1 MPCPDEGKG
10 REEGGTGILPDEPVI
25 IGKGTSLRAV
35 FAQVE
40 KVAPTESTV
49 LVTGET
55 GTGKEMVVRALHA
68 RSQRCSGPFVPVNCG
83 AIPHDLI
90 ESELFGHERGAFTGA
105 LHARPGRFEVA
116 DRGTLFLDEVGEM
129 ELSLQVK
136 LLRALQERVIE
147 RVGGT
152 QPRKVN
158 VRVIA
163 ATNRNLEEEV
173 ARKTF
178 REDLYYRLSVIPI
191 HLPPLRRRGSDILE
205 LARYFLGIYC
215 SQNGREPLLLSDGAA
230 RMLLEY
236 PWPGNV
242 RELENFMNRLSI
254 LTEGPMVEPGDLP
267 EKIHRA
273 LQSGQAGDAARVQQ
287 DQAGRAAEGAVAGG
301 FGPVPS
307 ETSGAQGFVWPGI
320 EDLARLGMTLKDFLG
335 CMEHNLLLEAL
346 ERSQG
351 SHQQAA
357 DCLGIKRTTL
367 IEKLKRKGLLKA

>member
-25 IGKGTSLRAV
+25 IGKDTSLRAV

-55 GTGKEMVVRALHA
+55 GTGKEMIVRALHA
-68 RSQRCSGPFVPVNCG
+68 RSQRCKGPFVPVNCG

-320 EDLARLGMTLKDFLG
+320 EELARLGMTLKDFLG

>member
-25 IGKGTSLRAV
+25 IGKDTSLRAV

-55 GTGKEMVVRALHA
+55 GTGKEMIVRALHA
-68 RSQRCSGPFVPVNCG
+68 RSQRCKGPFVPVNCG

>member
-1 MPCPDEGKG
+1 MGKG
-10 REEGGTGILPDEPVI
+10 QGVLREGGTGTLPDEPVI
-25 IGKGTSLRAV
+25 IGKDTSLRAV
-35 FAQVE
+35 FAQIE

-105 LHARPGRFEVA
+105 MHARPGRFEVA

-136 LLRALQERVIE
+136 ILRALQERVIE

-152 QPRKVN
+152 QPRRVN

-173 ARKTF
+173 TRKTF

-191 HLPPLRRRGSDILE
+191 HLPPLRNRGSDILE
-205 LARYFLGIYC
+205 LARYFLGTYC
-215 SQNGREPLLLSDGAA
+215 SQNSRESLTLSDGAA
-230 RMLLEY
+230 RMLLDY

-254 LTEGPMVEPGDLP
+254 LAEGPQIEPADLP

-273 LQSGQAGDAARVQQ
+273 LQSGQAGDAARTR
-287 DQAGRAAEGAVAGG
+287 QALADAGSAG
-301 FGPVPS
+301 
-307 ETSGAQGFVWPGI
+307 SGAAPLAASAASGGQDFVWPKL

-346 ERSQG
+346 DRYEG